1 MRMRGFLNV
10 SDAELEVMEMLWKQG
25 SRIKQS
31 DLFTVFVESG
41 KKWKRQTLN
50 TILCR
55 LEVKGLVKRVNRIV
69 EAVYSRDE
77 YSYTQVKAAIDC
89 LYDGQLSDFM
99 IAFAKKNEIAENNAK
114 ELIRI
119 LENN

>member
-1 MRMRGFLNV
+1 MRGFLDI
-10 SDAELEVMEMLWKQG
+10 SDSELEVMEMLWKHG
-25 SRIKQS
+25 SRIKQT
-31 DLFTVFVESG
+31 DLLAVSVANG

-50 TILCR
+50 TFLSR
-55 LEVKGLVKRVNRIV
+55 LEEKGLVKRANRIV

-77 YSYTQVKAAIDC
+77 YSYIQVKAAIDC
-89 LYDGQLSDFM
+89 LYDGQLNDFM
-99 IAFAKKNEIAENNAK
+99 MAFVQNNAIIEKNAK

>member
-1 MRMRGFLNV
+1 MRGFLDI
-10 SDAELEVMEMLWKQG
+10 SDSELDVMEMLWQHG
-25 SRIKQS
+25 SRIKQTE
-31 DLFTVFVESG
+31 LLTVSVAYG

-50 TILCR
+50 TVLSR

-69 EAVYSRDE
+69 ETVYSRDE
-77 YSYTQVKAAIDC
+77 YNYTQVKAAIDC

-99 IAFAKKNEIAENNAK
+99 IAFAKNNAITEKNAK
-114 ELIRI
+114 ELIQI

>member
-1 MRMRGFLNV
+1 MKGFLNI
-10 SDAELEVMEMLWKQG
+10 SDAEFEVMEMLWKQG
-25 SRIKQS
+25 KSIKQS
-31 DLFTVFVESG
+31 ELLTLFEASG

-50 TILCR
+50 TFLLR
-55 LEVKGLVKRVNRIV
+55 LEVKGLVKRVNGIV
-69 EAVYSRDE
+69 EAVCNREE

-99 IAFAKKNEIAENNAK
+99 MAFAQNNAITEKNAK

-119 LENN
+119 LENS